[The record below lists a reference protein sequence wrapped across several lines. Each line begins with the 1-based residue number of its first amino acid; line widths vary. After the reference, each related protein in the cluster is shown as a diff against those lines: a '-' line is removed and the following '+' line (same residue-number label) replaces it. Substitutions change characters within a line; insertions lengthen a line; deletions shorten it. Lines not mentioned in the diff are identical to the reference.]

1 VGDPFLQLQY
11 MTLTSLLPF
20 RALALKALDA
30 RIASSSPAPPS
41 TSPGA
46 APSTGSVPSALPVP
60 AASQSGGAGS
70 TAASTVTAA
79 PAAPAAPQRGLST
92 KSVTQVEE
100 DKSEKAK
107 E

>member
-79 PAAPAAPQRGLST
+79 PAAPQRGLST

>member
-1 VGDPFLQLQY
+1 MGGRFLHLKR
-11 MTLTSLLPF
+11 MSLTSLFAF

-60 AASQSGGAGS
+60 AASQGGGAGGS

-79 PAAPAAPQRGLST
+79 PAAPQRGLST
-92 KSVTQVEE
+92 KSVAQVEE